1 MTGLGPDL
9 GDRLP
14 TTRGVREIS
23 SPSTGAARGGAKDH
37 EIDMNP
43 VCAIDPLVVCRWKES
58 RMRQARQG
66 PRASR

>member
-1 MTGLGPDL
+1 VTGLGPGL

-14 TTRGVREIS
+14 TTRESGRSRPHRREL
-23 SPSTGAARGGAKDH
+23 GGAKDH

-43 VCAIDPLVVCRWKES
+43 VYAIDQLVVCRWKES

-66 PRASR
+66 PRAPR